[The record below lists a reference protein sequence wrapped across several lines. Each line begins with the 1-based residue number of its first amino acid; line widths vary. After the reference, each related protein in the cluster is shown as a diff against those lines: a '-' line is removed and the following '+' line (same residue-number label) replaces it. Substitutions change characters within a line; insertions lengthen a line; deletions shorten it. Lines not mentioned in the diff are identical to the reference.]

1 MFTWWHKDRC
11 YRTGSGEFPLAVIHG
26 LYLKPT
32 NETLSVLTMAGE
44 LHCILWVIG
53 SLITYRGHASLVAKA
68 NLVPAGN
75 KMSLTAD
82 CDHY

>member
-1 MFTWWHKDRC
+1 MLMWWHK
-11 YRTGSGEFPLAVIHG
+11 TGSGGFPLTVIHG

-44 LHCILWVIG
+44 LHCILWDIR

-68 NLVPAGN
+68 NLVLAGN